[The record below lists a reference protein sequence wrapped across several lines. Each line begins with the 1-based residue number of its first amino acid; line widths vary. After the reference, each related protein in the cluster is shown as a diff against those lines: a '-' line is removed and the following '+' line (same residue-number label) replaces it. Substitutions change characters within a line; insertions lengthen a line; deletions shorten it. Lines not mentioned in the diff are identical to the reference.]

1 MDKVSQPLATD
12 RRQRMHYSGIPLLAW
27 VAGPPVSCA
36 AADSVAPLNR
46 FPRMVHEFFVRQVR
60 ELEQR
65 NHRIKRSLNSRPDA
79 ENYVRQV
86 REKIRLCFG
95 PFPARTP
102 LNAAVTGKLT
112 RPTHRIEKV
121 IFESRPGFPVTANL
135 YLPSKTSQPVPGVVG
150 TCGHSSNG
158 KAEPAYQAFAQGLAR
173 LGDACL
179 LYDHIGQGERLQYVD
194 KNGQPRLRPGT
205 REHLYAGNQQF
216 LVGEFF
222 GSWRAWDGVRA
233 LDYLLTRKEVDSTHL
248 GVTGNSGGGTMTT
261 WLCGLERR
269 WTMAAPS
276 CFVTT
281 FRNNLENELPADT
294 EQCPPRALAL
304 GLDHEDF
311 LAAMA
316 PKPTM
321 ILAKERD
328 FFDVRGSEAAFE
340 RLQKLY
346 RLLGA
351 EEKSGLFVG
360 PTTHGFSKE
369 NREAMYAWFHRSTGI
384 NHSPQEA
391 EPIIEKD
398 EDLQCTPTGQVAT
411 LPGARTVFGFT
422 SEISSK
428 WRTTRKPIDGM
439 ALTKAVREVLKL
451 PAPSSRTPEYRIWRH
466 LGSRGYPAP
475 HAIAYGVET
484 ERNIQA
490 IVYRLTQERWQS
502 RPPRTKQPA
511 TLYVA
516 HLSSDQELREEPLIK
531 ETIRAHQN
539 HAFYTCDVRGIGESL
554 PGTCSPGSFH
564 SPYGSDY
571 FYAIHSLMLDRPY
584 LGQKTLDVLRVLDWL
599 TSIGHSEVHL
609 IGKGWGSLA
618 ATFAALLAPSVRQV
632 TLKHPLTAYSDI
644 AESEYYRWPLAT
656 LLPGVLSQ
664 FDLPD
669 CYRNLAA
676 KQLRMIAPWGAEATG
691 SRLSHPKP

>member
-1 MDKVSQPLATD
+1 MMDKVSQSLATD
-12 RRQRMHYSGIPLLAW
+12 RRQLLHYSGIPLLAW
-27 VAGPPVSCA
+27 AAGPTMSWA
-36 AADSVAPLNR
+36 AADSEAPLNR

-65 NHRIKRSLNSRPDA
+65 NHRIKRNLNSRSDA

-102 LNAAVTGKLT
+102 LNATVTGILT

-135 YLPSKTSQPVPGVVG
+135 YLPSKISQPVPGVVG

-173 LGDACL
+173 QGYACL
-179 LYDHIGQGERLQYVD
+179 LYDPIGQGERLQYVD

-216 LVGEFF
+216 LVGQFF

-281 FRNNLENELPADT
+281 FRHNLENELPADT

-328 FFDVRGSEAAFE
+328 FFDVRGSEAAFQ
-340 RLQKLY
+340 RLQRLY

-384 NHSPQEA
+384 SHSPQEA
-391 EPIIEKD
+391 DSIIEKD
-398 EDLQCTPTGQVAT
+398 KDLQCTPTGQVAT
-411 LPGARTVFGFT
+411 LPGTRTVFDFT
-422 SEISSK
+422 RETSSK
-428 WRTTRKPIDGM
+428 WRTTRKPIDGV
-439 ALTKAVREVLKL
+439 ALTKTVREVLKL
-451 PAPSSRTPEYRIWRH
+451 PGQSSSTPEYRIWRH

-475 HAIAYGVET
+475 HAVAYGIET
-484 ERNIQA
+484 EKNVQA

-511 TLYVA
+511 TLYIA

-531 ETIRAHQN
+531 EIIRAQPN

-584 LGQKTLDVLRVLDWL
+584 LGQKTFDVLRVLDWL
-599 TSIGHSEVHL
+599 TSIGHPEVHL

-632 TLKHPLTAYSDI
+632 TLKHALTAYSDI
-644 AESEYYRWPLAT
+644 AESEYYSWPLAT

-676 KQLRMIAPWGAEATG
+676 KQLRMIAPWGAEAT
-691 SRLSHPKP
+691 

>member
-1 MDKVSQPLATD
+1 MDRISPHFGPD
-12 RRQRMHYSGIPLLAW
+12 RRQLLYASGIPLLAW
-27 VAGPPVSCA
+27 ASGRPAPGA
-36 AADSVAPLNR
+36 AAEARPPLNR
-46 FPRMVHEFFVRQVR
+46 FPRMVHEFFVRRVR
-60 ELEQR
+60 EIEQR
-65 NHRIKRSLNSRPDA
+65 NLLVKQNLKSQSDA
-79 ENYVRQV
+79 ENYIRQV

-102 LNAAVTGKLT
+102 LNARITGILN

-135 YLPSKTSQPVPGVVG
+135 YLPKETVRPVPGIVG
-150 TCGHSSNG
+150 TCGHSTNG
-158 KAEPAYQAFAQGLAR
+158 KAEAAYQSFAQGLAR
-173 LGDACL
+173 QGYVCL
-179 LYDHIGQGERLQYVD
+179 LYDPIGQGERLQYVD
-194 KNGQPRLRPGT
+194 PSGQPRLRPGT

-216 LVGEFF
+216 LIGQFF

-233 LDYLLTRKEVDSTHL
+233 LDYLLTRKEVDSKHL

-281 FRNNLENELPADT
+281 FRRNLENELPADT

-328 FFDVRGSEAAFE
+328 YFDVRGSEAAFE
-340 RLQKLY
+340 RLQQLY

-351 EEKSGLFVG
+351 EEETGLFVG

-369 NREAMYAWFHRSTGI
+369 NREAMYAWFHRSTGT
-384 NHSPQEA
+384 NHSSREA
-391 EPIIEKD
+391 TPTIEKD
-398 EDLQCTPTGQVAT
+398 EDLQCTPTGQVAALKGT
-411 LPGARTVFGFT
+411 RTVFDFT
-422 SEISSK
+422 RQTSQELSA
-428 WRTTRKPIDGM
+428 TRGPVNDM
-439 ALTKAVREVLKL
+439 ALTLAIREVLKL
-451 PAPSSRTPEYRIWRH
+451 PAMSSSPPEYRIWRH
-466 LGSRGYPAP
+466 LGSRDYPAP
-475 HAIAYGVET
+475 HAISYGVET
-484 ERNIQA
+484 ERDIQA
-490 IVYRLTQERWQS
+490 IVYRLTRERWQS
-502 RPPRTKQPA
+502 RPPRTNQPA
-511 TLYVA
+511 VLYIA
-516 HLSSDQELREEPLIK
+516 HLSSDRELRQEPLIK
-531 ETIRAHQN
+531 ETIERNPNQ
-539 HAFYTCDVRGIGESL
+539 AFYTCDVRGIGESQ
-554 PGTCSPGSFH
+554 PGTCNPGSFH

-584 LGQKTLDVLRVLDWL
+584 LGQRTLDVLRVLDWL
-599 TSIGHSEVHL
+599 SALGHRNVHL
-609 IGKGWGSLA
+609 IGKGWGALV
-618 ATFAALLAPSVRQV
+618 ATFAAVLAPSVQRV
-632 TLKHPLTAYSDI
+632 TLKHALTSYSDI
-644 AESEYYRWPLAT
+644 AESEYYSWPLAT

-669 CYRNLAA
+669 CYRNLEA
-676 KQLRMIAPWGAEATG
+676 KQLRIIDPWSANV
-691 SRLSHPKP
+691 L